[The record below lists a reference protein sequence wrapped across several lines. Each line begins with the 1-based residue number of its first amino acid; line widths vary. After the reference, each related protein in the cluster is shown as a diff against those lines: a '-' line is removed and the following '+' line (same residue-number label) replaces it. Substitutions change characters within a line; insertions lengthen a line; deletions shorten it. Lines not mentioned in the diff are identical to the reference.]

1 MSKVY
6 IVTGKLGS
14 GKTAGCV
21 GKIRD
26 YLNENRAVA
35 TNLDLTLEKLVN
47 PWAKKTRV
55 TRLPDKPTLEDL
67 ENLPTPYKGAYDESK
82 TGLIVLDECGTWFNT
97 RKWSDKQRQPLID
110 KLLHIRKA
118 GWDVMFIIQHIEML
132 DKQVRE
138 GLGEHVVYCQR
149 ADRLSLPFITAFLRL
164 LGSSGRPPKI
174 HICIVRYGT
183 QTTGPLV
190 DRWVYTGKDLYD
202 AYDTRQVFGSND
214 CALHTVLPPYYVFGR
229 YVEKSVYAKKE
240 LKKKTKAF
248 TRRAKRAGR
257 PFFLL
262 GALVATSV
270 TAYAMSGSDTEPT
283 KAQSEMV
290 EPEPEKTE
298 ETTETEEPVNPFD
311 YIRIYASEK
320 TNQGYEY
327 YFKDEYSGTKY
338 YPESKNLKI
347 WAIDSCHAK
356 LIDLNESHI
365 ITCSPKK
372 AVQAR

>member
-14 GKTAGCV
+14 GKTAACV

-35 TNLDLTLEKLVN
+35 TNLDLTLENLVN

-55 TRLPDKPTLEDL
+55 IRMPDKPNLDDL
-67 ENLPTPYKGAYDESK
+67 ENLPPPYKGSYDETK

-149 ADRLSLPFITAFLRL
+149 ADRLSMPFLTPLLRV
-164 LGSSGRPPKI
+164 LGFSGRPPKI
-174 HICIVRYGT
+174 HLGIVRYGT

-202 AYDTRQVFGSND
+202 AYDTRQVFGAND
-214 CALHTVLPPYYVFGR
+214 CALHSVLPPYYVFGR
-229 YVEKSVYAKKE
+229 YIEKSIYAKQE
-240 LKKKTKAF
+240 LKKKAKAF
-248 TRRAKRAGR
+248 SRRAKRAGR

-262 GALVATSV
+262 GALIATSV
-270 TAYAMSGSDTEPT
+270 TAFAMSGSDDKPT
-283 KAQSEMV
+283 KAQPKT
-290 EPEPEKTE
+290 PEPESE
-298 ETTETEEPVNPFD
+298 ETVVADKQEPINPFD

-320 TNQGYEY
+320 TNQGYQY
-327 YFKDEYSGTKY
+327 YFRNEHSDAKY
-338 YPESKNLKI
+338 YPEAHNLKI
-347 WAIDSCHAK
+347 WPIDSCHVK
-356 LIDLNESHI
+356 LIDLNTAHI
-365 ITCSPKK
+365 ITCNSKK
-372 AVQAR
+372 AV